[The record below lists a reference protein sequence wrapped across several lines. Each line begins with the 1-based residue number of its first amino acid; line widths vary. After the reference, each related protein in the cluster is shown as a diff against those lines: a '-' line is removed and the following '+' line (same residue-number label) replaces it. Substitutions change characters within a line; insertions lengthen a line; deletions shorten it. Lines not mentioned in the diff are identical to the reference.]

1 MEPQTHRAGE
11 RHYDK
16 GTNRLKKR
24 LGGRPH
30 VFLYLDDMGKSRI
43 MGAGNASATL
53 YKSNPNLNTGGGYKK
68 QGITS
73 RVGLNNWE
81 NREVQTQSN
90 GIGRFKL
97 VCMNQLGGVGPGMSM
112 FGGRWNRADGVHC
125 PRSTP
130 TPITP
135 VYMLVLSATNNGIT
149 MSLNNNILTFSSVP
163 YNLLPITQ
171 LSITILNQNVIIPVT
186 YDSPNSLKVELSPE
200 IIEFISTIPLNM
212 ISFNASISEYLLP
225 TINITN
231 DVSGIDRVTYTMN
244 NRNSNTIN
252 ILTNKT
258 CLPANV
264 TLDYNGIIIPL
275 IYLSTN
281 NSPGDYTFRSDTPI
295 PYNTFV
301 ANCFLGDC
309 NFLATIQC

>member
-1 MEPQTHRAGE
+1 
-11 RHYDK
+11 
-16 GTNRLKKR
+16 
-24 LGGRPH
+24 
-30 VFLYLDDMGKSRI
+30 
-43 MGAGNASATL
+43 MGAGHASSTL
-53 YKSNPNLNTGGGYKK
+53 YKSNPNLETGGGNKK

-73 RVGLNNWE
+73 RVGLDNWE
-81 NREVQTQSN
+81 NREIQTHSN

-125 PRSTP
+125 PR
-130 TPITP
+130 PIIPKP
-135 VYMLVLSATNNGIT
+135 VYMLVLSATTNGIT

-171 LSITILNQNVIIPVT
+171 LSITIFNQNVIIPVT

-200 IIEFISTIPLNM
+200 IIAFISIIPLNM
-212 ISFNASISEYLLP
+212 LSFNSSMSEYLLP

-231 DVSGIDRVTYTMN
+231 DVSGIDIVTYTIN

-264 TLDYNGIIIPL
+264 TLHYNNTIISL
-275 IYLSTN
+275 IYLSN

-295 PYNTFV
+295 PYDTFN
-301 ANCFLGDC
+301 ANCFFGDC

>member
-1 MEPQTHRAGE
+1 
-11 RHYDK
+11 
-16 GTNRLKKR
+16 
-24 LGGRPH
+24 
-30 VFLYLDDMGKSRI
+30 MGKSRMI
-43 MGAGNASATL
+43 GAGHASSTL
-53 YKSNPNLNTGGGYKK
+53 YKSNPNLNTGGGLKK

-73 RVGLNNWE
+73 RVGLDNWE
-81 NREVQTQSN
+81 NREIQTHSN

-112 FGGRWNRADGVHC
+112 FGGRWNRADGVHF

-130 TPITP
+130 TPTP

-171 LSITILNQNVIIPVT
+171 LSITIVNQNVIIPVT
-186 YDSPNSLKVELSPE
+186 YDSPNSLKVELLPE
-200 IIEFISTIPLNM
+200 TIAFISTIPLN
-212 ISFNASISEYLLP
+212 ILSFNLSISEYLLP

-231 DVSGIDRVTYTMN
+231 DVSGIDRVTYTMD
-244 NRNSNTIN
+244 NRNSKTIN

-264 TLDYNGIIIPL
+264 TLHYNNTIISL

-281 NSPGDYTFRSDTPI
+281 NSSEYYTGDYTFRSDTPI
-295 PYNTFV
+295 PYDTFN